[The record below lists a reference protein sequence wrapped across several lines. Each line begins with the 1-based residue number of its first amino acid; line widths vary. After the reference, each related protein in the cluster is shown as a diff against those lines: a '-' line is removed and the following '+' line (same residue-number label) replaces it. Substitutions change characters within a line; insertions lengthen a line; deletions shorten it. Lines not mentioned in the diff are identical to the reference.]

1 MRRISLASAGWRARD
16 RQQQVDHQ
24 QHNPDV
30 NGRIGEVEDKKVAPE
45 GMQIKVINDSAMNN
59 AVDRVAE
66 GAADDQS
73 ESDGR

>member
-1 MRRISLASAGWRARD
+1 M
-16 RQQQVDHQ
+16 
-24 QHNPDV
+24 
-30 NGRIGEVEDKKVAPE
+30 APE